1 MTVRAVPS
9 PGGKGGQCGVHVTQ
23 SCRRRPPPPAPEIAA
38 VWTPARKGVYERAGA
53 GKDTGMTRILSGM
66 LLGLALGS
74 AALAQEPRAWI
85 QIEAM
90 PTLAEAQE
98 RARAWAGELPDVA
111 GYALDSGWYGIVLG
125 PYSEADARALR
136 ARLLALDDIPDDSFI
151 AYEGDFDLQF
161 WPVGTG
167 AALDVRPLP
176 TAPGTAPTAAAA
188 APEPETEPEP
198 EPPPPPDETQA
209 EARASES
216 ILSGAEKEALQV
228 ALAWAG
234 FYDGAID
241 GLYGQ
246 GTRAAMAA
254 WQTAEGYEPTG
265 VLTTRQRAALIAS
278 YNAILA
284 DLDLQLVHDEATGIE
299 IRIPA
304 GVVAFAGY
312 EPPFARFDP
321 TGDIPGAQVLLIS
334 QSGDQNRLFG
344 LYEILQTLS
353 IVPEDGPR
361 ERSEDSF
368 TITGTD
374 ARIVSHTEVRLNGTE
389 IKGFTLVWPAGDEER
404 RTRLLQTMQASF
416 RSLPGTLDPAITRPT
431 EDQGVDLISGLE
443 VRQPRLSRSGFFIDA
458 QGTVLTTTEAVQ
470 DCEEITLDSV
480 HHARVVLSDAD
491 LGLAVL
497 RPDTP
502 LSPLGVAAFQTGV
515 PRLRAEIA
523 VSGYP
528 YGGVLSRPAL
538 TFGQLAD
545 IHGLQ
550 GEEDIK
556 RLDLVAQEGDAGGPV
571 FDNAGAVLGMLL
583 PRPAADTV
591 VLPPEV
597 RFVAD
602 SDAIIAA
609 LAPLGI
615 TLSTTD
621 TLAFMPPETLTRE
634 AAKVTVLVSCW

>member
-1 MTVRAVPS
+1 MN
-9 PGGKGGQCGVHVTQ
+9 
-23 SCRRRPPPPAPEIAA
+23 
-38 VWTPARKGVYERAGA
+38 
-53 GKDTGMTRILSGM
+53 RILSGT
-66 LLGLALGS
+66 LLGLALGN
-74 AALAQEPRAWI
+74 AALAQDTPAWI
-85 QIEAM
+85 QIEAQ
-90 PTLAEAQE
+90 PTLAKAQE
-98 RARAWAGELPDVA
+98 RVRAWAGEFPDVA
-111 GYALDSGWYGIVLG
+111 GYELDSGWYSIVLG
-125 PYSEADARALR
+125 PYSETDARTLR
-136 ARLLALDDIPDDSFI
+136 DRLLALDDIPDDSFI
-151 AYEGDFDLQF
+151 ADGADFDLQF
-161 WPVGTG
+161 WPVGSG
-167 AALDVRPLP
+167 AALNLRPLP
-176 TAPGTAPTAAAA
+176 GAPGTSPAAAETA
-188 APEPETEPEP
+188 ETIPEPA
-198 EPPPPPDETQA
+198 PPPEPDETPA
-209 EARASES
+209 EARASEAD
-216 ILSGAEKEALQV
+216 LSGADKAALQV

-254 WQTAEGYEPTG
+254 WQAAKGDEPTG

-299 IRIPA
+299 IQLPA
-304 GVVAFAGY
+304 GVVAFTGY
-312 EPPFARFDP
+312 EPPFARFDAK
-321 TGDIPGAQVLLIS
+321 GGVPGAQVLLIS

-353 IVPEDGPR
+353 IIPDNGPR
-361 ERSEDSF
+361 ERTEDSF
-368 TITGTD
+368 TIEGTD
-374 ARIVSHTEVRLNGTE
+374 ARIVSSTEVRLNGTE

-404 RTRLLQTMQASF
+404 RMRLLETMRASF
-416 RSLPGTLDPAITRPT
+416 RSLPGTLDPAISRPT
-431 EDQGVDLISGLE
+431 EDQAVDLISGLE

-458 QGTVLTTTEAVQ
+458 KGTVLTATEAVQ

-528 YGGVLSRPAL
+528 YGGVLSRPTL

-545 IHGLQ
+545 IHGLD

-556 RLDLVAQEGDAGGPV
+556 RLDLVAQDGDAGGPV

>member
-1 MTVRAVPS
+1 MN
-9 PGGKGGQCGVHVTQ
+9 
-23 SCRRRPPPPAPEIAA
+23 
-38 VWTPARKGVYERAGA
+38 
-53 GKDTGMTRILSGM
+53 RILSGT
-66 LLGLALGS
+66 LLGLALGN
-74 AALAQEPRAWI
+74 AALAQDTPAWI
-85 QIEAM
+85 QIEAQ
-90 PTLAEAQE
+90 PTLAKAQE
-98 RARAWAGELPDVA
+98 RVRAWAGEFPDVA
-111 GYALDSGWYGIVLG
+111 GYELDSGWYSIVLG
-125 PYSEADARALR
+125 PYSETDARALR
-136 ARLLALDDIPDDSFI
+136 DRLLALDDIPDDSFI
-151 AYEGDFDLQF
+151 ADGADFDLQF
-161 WPVGTG
+161 WPVGSG
-167 AALDVRPLP
+167 AALNLRPLP
-176 TAPGTAPTAAAA
+176 GAPGTSPAAA
-188 APEPETEPEP
+188 ETAEAIPEP
-198 EPPPPPDETQA
+198 EPPPEPDETPA
-209 EARASES
+209 EARASEAD
-216 ILSGAEKEALQV
+216 LSGADKAALQV

-254 WQTAEGYEPTG
+254 WQAAKGDEPTG

-299 IRIPA
+299 IQLPA
-304 GVVAFAGY
+304 GVVAFTGY
-312 EPPFARFDP
+312 EPPFARFDAK
-321 TGDIPGAQVLLIS
+321 GGVPGAQVLLIS

-353 IVPEDGPR
+353 IIPDNGPR
-361 ERSEDSF
+361 ERTEDSF
-368 TITGTD
+368 TIEGTD
-374 ARIVSHTEVRLNGTE
+374 ARIVSSTEVRLNGTE

-404 RTRLLQTMQASF
+404 RMRLLETMRASF
-416 RSLPGTLDPAITRPT
+416 RSLPGTLDPAISRPT
-431 EDQGVDLISGLE
+431 EDQAVDLISGLE

-458 QGTVLTTTEAVQ
+458 KGTVLTATEAVQ

-528 YGGVLSRPAL
+528 YGGVLSRPTL

-545 IHGLQ
+545 IHGLD

-556 RLDLVAQEGDAGGPV
+556 RLDLVAQDGDAGGPV

-583 PRPAADTV
+583 SRPAADTV

>member
-1 MTVRAVPS
+1 MN
-9 PGGKGGQCGVHVTQ
+9 
-23 SCRRRPPPPAPEIAA
+23 
-38 VWTPARKGVYERAGA
+38 
-53 GKDTGMTRILSGM
+53 RILSGT
-66 LLGLALGS
+66 LLGLALGN
-74 AALAQEPRAWI
+74 AALAQDTPAWI
-85 QIEAM
+85 QIEAQ
-90 PTLAEAQE
+90 PTLAKAQE
-98 RARAWAGELPDVA
+98 RVRAWAGEFPDVA
-111 GYALDSGWYGIVLG
+111 GYELDTGWYSIVLG
-125 PYSEADARALR
+125 PYSETDARTLR
-136 ARLLALDDIPDDSFI
+136 DRLLALDDIPDDSFI
-151 AYEGDFDLQF
+151 ADGADFDLQF
-161 WPVGTG
+161 WPVGSG
-167 AALDVRPLP
+167 AALDLRPLP
-176 TAPGTAPTAAAA
+176 GAPGTSPAAADTA
-188 APEPETEPEP
+188 ETIPEP
-198 EPPPPPDETQA
+198 EPPPEPDETPA
-209 EARASES
+209 EARASEAD
-216 ILSGAEKEALQV
+216 LSGADKAALQV

-254 WQTAEGYEPTG
+254 WQAAKGDEPPG
-265 VLTTRQRAALIAS
+265 VLSTRQRAALIAS

-299 IRIPA
+299 IQLPA
-304 GVVAFAGY
+304 GVVAFTGY
-312 EPPFARFDP
+312 EPPFARFDAK
-321 TGDIPGAQVLLIS
+321 GGVPGAQVLLIS

-344 LYEILQTLS
+344 LYAILQTLS
-353 IVPEDGPR
+353 IIPDNGPR
-361 ERSEDSF
+361 ERTEDSF
-368 TITGTD
+368 TIEGTD
-374 ARIVSHTEVRLNGTE
+374 ARIVSSTEVRLNGTE

-404 RTRLLQTMQASF
+404 RMRLLETMRASF
-416 RSLPGTLDPAITRPT
+416 RSLPGTLDPAISRPT
-431 EDQGVDLISGLE
+431 EDQAVDLISGLE

-458 QGTVLTTTEAVQ
+458 KGTVLTATEAVQ

-528 YGGVLSRPAL
+528 YGGVLSRPTL

-545 IHGLQ
+545 IHGLD

-556 RLDLVAQEGDAGGPV
+556 RLDLVAQDGDAGGPV

>member
-1 MTVRAVPS
+1 MN
-9 PGGKGGQCGVHVTQ
+9 
-23 SCRRRPPPPAPEIAA
+23 
-38 VWTPARKGVYERAGA
+38 
-53 GKDTGMTRILSGM
+53 RILSGT
-66 LLGLALGS
+66 LLGLALGN
-74 AALAQEPRAWI
+74 AALAQDTPAWI
-85 QIEAM
+85 QIEAQ
-90 PTLAEAQE
+90 PTLAKAQE
-98 RARAWAGELPDVA
+98 RVRAWAGEFPDVA
-111 GYALDSGWYGIVLG
+111 GYELDTGWYSIVLG
-125 PYSEADARALR
+125 PYSETDARTLR
-136 ARLLALDDIPDDSFI
+136 DRLLALDDIPDDSFI
-151 AYEGDFDLQF
+151 ADGADFDLQF
-161 WPVGTG
+161 WPVGSG
-167 AALDVRPLP
+167 AALDLRPLP
-176 TAPGTAPTAAAA
+176 GAPGTSPAAAETA
-188 APEPETEPEP
+188 EAIPEPA
-198 EPPPPPDETQA
+198 PPPEPDETPA
-209 EARASES
+209 EARASEAD
-216 ILSGAEKEALQV
+216 LSGADKAALQV

-254 WQTAEGYEPTG
+254 WQAAKGDEPTG

-299 IRIPA
+299 IQLPA
-304 GVVAFAGY
+304 GVVAFTGY
-312 EPPFARFDP
+312 EPPFARFDAK
-321 TGDIPGAQVLLIS
+321 GGVPGAQVLLIS

-353 IVPEDGPR
+353 IIPDNGPR
-361 ERSEDSF
+361 ERTEDSF
-368 TITGTD
+368 TIEGTD
-374 ARIVSHTEVRLNGTE
+374 ARIVSSTEVRLNGTE

-404 RTRLLQTMQASF
+404 RMRLLETMRASF
-416 RSLPGTLDPAITRPT
+416 RSLPGTLDPAISRPT
-431 EDQGVDLISGLE
+431 EDQAVDLISGLE

-458 QGTVLTTTEAVQ
+458 KGTVLTATEAVQ

-528 YGGVLSRPAL
+528 YGGVLSRPTV

-545 IHGLQ
+545 IHGLD

-556 RLDLVAQEGDAGGPV
+556 RLDLVAQDGDAGGPV

-583 PRPAADTV
+583 PRPAGDTM

>member
-1 MTVRAVPS
+1 MN
-9 PGGKGGQCGVHVTQ
+9 
-23 SCRRRPPPPAPEIAA
+23 
-38 VWTPARKGVYERAGA
+38 
-53 GKDTGMTRILSGM
+53 RILSGT

-74 AALAQEPRAWI
+74 TALAQDSPAWI
-85 QIEAM
+85 QIEAK
-90 PTLAEAQE
+90 PTLAQAQE
-98 RARAWAGELPDVA
+98 RVRAWAGEFPDVA
-111 GYALDSGWYGIVLG
+111 GYELDSGWYGIVLG

-136 ARLLALDDIPDDSFI
+136 DRLLALDDIPDDSFI
-151 AYEGDFDLQF
+151 ADGADFDLQF
-161 WPVGTG
+161 WPVGSV
-167 AALDVRPLP
+167 AALDLRPLP
-176 TAPGTAPTAAAA
+176 GAPGTAPTATAA
-188 APEPETEPEP
+188 APEPEPEP
-198 EPPPPPDETQA
+198 APPPEPDETQA
-209 EARASES
+209 QARASES
-216 ILSGAEKEALQV
+216 ILSGADKKAQQV

-234 FYDGAID
+234 FYDGPID

-254 WQTAEGYEPTG
+254 WQKAEGEEPTG

-278 YNAILA
+278 YNSILA

-299 IRIPA
+299 IQLPA
-304 GVVAFAGY
+304 GVVAFTGY

-321 TGDIPGAQVLLIS
+321 KGDIPGAQVLLIS

-374 ARIVSHTEVRLNGTE
+374 ARIVSHTEVRLTGTE

-431 EDQGVDLISGLE
+431 EDQAVDLISGLE

-480 HHARVVLSDAD
+480 HPARVVLSDAD

-583 PRPAADTV
+583 PRPAAGTV

-597 RFVAD
+597 RFAAD

>member
-1 MTVRAVPS
+1 MN
-9 PGGKGGQCGVHVTQ
+9 
-23 SCRRRPPPPAPEIAA
+23 
-38 VWTPARKGVYERAGA
+38 
-53 GKDTGMTRILSGM
+53 RILSGT
-66 LLGLALGS
+66 LLGLALGN
-74 AALAQEPRAWI
+74 AALAQDTRAWI
-85 QIEAM
+85 QIEAQ
-90 PTLAEAQE
+90 PTLAKAQE
-98 RARAWAGELPDVA
+98 RVRAWAGEFPDVA
-111 GYALDSGWYGIVLG
+111 GYELDTGWYGIVIG

-136 ARLLALDDIPDDSFI
+136 DRLLALDGIPDDSFI
-151 AYEGDFDLQF
+151 ASGDEFDLQF
-161 WPVGTG
+161 WPVGSG
-167 AALDVRPLP
+167 AALDLRPLP
-176 TAPGTAPTAAAA
+176 GAPGTSPAAAETPEA
-188 APEPETEPEP
+188 IPEPAPEP
-198 EPPPPPDETQA
+198 EPPPEPDETPA
-209 EARASES
+209 EARASEAA
-216 ILSGAEKEALQV
+216 LSGADKEALQV

-254 WQTAEGYEPTG
+254 WQTAEGDEPTG

-299 IRIPA
+299 IQLPA
-304 GVVAFAGY
+304 GVVAFTGY
-312 EPPFARFDP
+312 EPPFARFDAK
-321 TGDIPGAQVLLIS
+321 GEVPGAQVLLIS

-353 IVPEDGPR
+353 IIPDDGPR

-368 TITGTD
+368 TILGTD
-374 ARIVSHTEVRLNGTE
+374 ARIVSYTEVRLVGTE

-404 RTRLLQTMQASF
+404 RMRLLETMRTSF

-431 EDQGVDLISGLE
+431 EDQAVDLISGLE

-458 QGTVLTTTEAVQ
+458 KGIVLTTTEAVQ

-480 HHARVVLSDAD
+480 HLARVVLSDAD

-528 YGGVLSRPAL
+528 YGGVLSRPTL

-545 IHGLQ
+545 IHGLE

-556 RLDLVAQEGDAGGPV
+556 RLDLVAQDGDAGGPV

-634 AAKVTVLVSCW
+634 AARITVLVSCW

>member
-1 MTVRAVPS
+1 MN
-9 PGGKGGQCGVHVTQ
+9 
-23 SCRRRPPPPAPEIAA
+23 
-38 VWTPARKGVYERAGA
+38 
-53 GKDTGMTRILSGM
+53 RILSGT
-66 LLGLALGS
+66 LLGLALGN
-74 AALAQEPRAWI
+74 AALAQDTPAWI
-85 QIEAM
+85 QIEAQ
-90 PTLAEAQE
+90 PTLAKAQE
-98 RARAWAGELPDVA
+98 RVRAWAGELPDVA
-111 GYALDSGWYGIVLG
+111 GYELDTGWYSIVLG
-125 PYSEADARALR
+125 PYSETDARALR
-136 ARLLALDDIPDDSFI
+136 DRLLALDDIPDDSFI
-151 AYEGDFDLQF
+151 ADGADFDLQF
-161 WPVGTG
+161 WPVGSG
-167 AALDVRPLP
+167 AALDLRPLP
-176 TAPGTAPTAAAA
+176 GAPGTSPAAA
-188 APEPETEPEP
+188 ETAEAIPEP
-198 EPPPPPDETQA
+198 EPPPEPDETPA
-209 EARASES
+209 EARASEAD
-216 ILSGAEKEALQV
+216 LSGADKAALQV

-234 FYDGAID
+234 FYDGPID

-254 WQTAEGYEPTG
+254 WQTAEGDEPTG

-299 IRIPA
+299 IQLPA
-304 GVVAFAGY
+304 GVVAFTGY
-312 EPPFARFDP
+312 EPPFARFDAK
-321 TGDIPGAQVLLIS
+321 GGVPGAQVLLIS

-353 IVPEDGPR
+353 IIPDNGPR
-361 ERSEDSF
+361 ERTEDSF
-368 TITGTD
+368 TIEGTD

-404 RTRLLQTMQASF
+404 RMRLLETMRASF
-416 RSLPGTLDPAITRPT
+416 RSLPGTLDPAISRPT
-431 EDQGVDLISGLE
+431 EDQAVDLISGLE

-458 QGTVLTTTEAVQ
+458 KGTVLTTTEAVQ
-470 DCEEITLDSV
+470 DCEEVTLDSV

-528 YGGVLSRPAL
+528 YGGVLSRPTL

-545 IHGLQ
+545 IHGLE

-556 RLDLVAQEGDAGGPV
+556 RLDLVAQDGDAGGPV

-634 AAKVTVLVSCW
+634 AARITVLVSCW